1 MWYHNGSQCI
11 LRVPQF
17 FAAKF
22 IISGGSKGGGSQ
34 FHTFFGNFDKI
45 VCWRLILW
53 GILDPPMTSEW
64 IFLFDMNSVMY

>member
-34 FHTFFGNFDKI
+34 FHTFFWKFGQNRMLAPNPMGNLGSAHDQ
-45 VCWRLILW
+45 
-53 GILDPPMTSEW
+53 
-64 IFLFDMNSVMY
+64 